1 MKKHKAGTND
11 SAAYRA
17 DIAGN
22 PESYSCHDSPDG
34 SRRRAGHSMALWENY
49 AISIIESV
57 GAYRSKSVLSLSFHR
72 VFDSAFQGVRMAAA
86 FSDANN
92 KQEAPSRANSKHIVA
107 GKFTHKPAPKQ
118 QGPAGVDAN
127 QGVES
132 TAASRPEV
140 LQKRVLNVSS
150 TSALAVS
157 EQIDPCSGDPNFMTS
172 LARGLAVI
180 QAFSQRQCELT
191 VSQISGKTGF
201 SRAAVRRCLYT
212 LAKLGFAA
220 SDDSRHF
227 HLRPRVLALGHSYI
241 SSMPLAAMAQP
252 ILENVSHIL
261 HESCSIA
268 TLDRTDIVYIARA
281 NVTRI
286 MSIDLV
292 VGSRLPAFCTSM
304 GRILMA
310 DLPAEKL
317 DEFLAHAEF
326 KRYTERTVAN
336 AERLRQILRLVQR
349 NGYCIVDQELESGLR
364 SMAVPIRDS
373 AGRVVAALNVGAH
386 AQRVSI
392 QDLQVRFLPH
402 LNAAAQ
408 ELSRC

>member
-1 MKKHKAGTND
+1 
-11 SAAYRA
+11 
-17 DIAGN
+17 
-22 PESYSCHDSPDG
+22 
-34 SRRRAGHSMALWENY
+34 
-49 AISIIESV
+49 
-57 GAYRSKSVLSLSFHR
+57 
-72 VFDSAFQGVRMAAA
+72 MAAA
-86 FSDANN
+86 FSGTGTKRQVSVGSNSKNRAPSGAPA
-92 KQEAPSRANSKHIVA
+92 KQQAPGKAETKRNAPSVPASIPQAQSESASKEQAPGKPVSRLEAPSKL
-107 GKFTHKPAPKQ
+107 P
-118 QGPAGVDAN
+118 
-127 QGVES
+127 
-132 TAASRPEV
+132 
-140 LQKRVLNVSS
+140 
-150 TSALAVS
+150 TSAMPAAPPTVS
-157 EQIDPCSGDPNFMTS
+157 AQIDEYSGDPNFMTS

-180 QAFSQRQCELT
+180 QAFSQRQRELT
-191 VSQISGKTGF
+191 VSQISSKTGF

-212 LAKLGFAA
+212 LAKLSFAG

-252 ILENVSHIL
+252 VLENVSRIL

-268 TLDRTDIVYIARA
+268 TLDRMDIVYIARA

-304 GRILMA
+304 GRVLMA
-310 DLPAEKL
+310 ELPAEKL
-317 DEFLAHAEF
+317 DEFLDRVEF
-326 KRYTERTVAN
+326 KRHTERTVAG
-336 AERLRQILRLVQR
+336 AEKLRQILRLVQR

-373 AGRVVAALNVGAH
+373 AGRVVAALNVGTH

-402 LNAAAQ
+402 LKAAAQ
-408 ELSRC
+408 ELCLVVR

>member
-1 MKKHKAGTND
+1 
-11 SAAYRA
+11 
-17 DIAGN
+17 
-22 PESYSCHDSPDG
+22 
-34 SRRRAGHSMALWENY
+34 MAPY
-49 AISIIESV
+49 QIPAIPIIEIL
-57 GAYRSKSVLSLSFHR
+57 GAYRSHSCSLYRFIGFLMVVSR
-72 VFDSAFQGVRMAAA
+72 EIRMAAT
-86 FSDANN
+86 FSDTGS
-92 KQEAPSRANSKHIVA
+92 KQQAPPRPASKQLDTGQQV
-107 GKFTHKPAPKQ
+107 TSKPSSKQ
-118 QGPAGVDAN
+118 QGRAGLASKQEVASTPAA
-127 QGVES
+127 
-132 TAASRPEV
+132 RLEV
-140 LQKRVLNVSS
+140 LRKRVLN
-150 TSALAVS
+150 ALPASVLTVS
-157 EQIDPCSGDPNFMTS
+157 EQINQYAGDPNFMTS

-180 QAFSQRQCELT
+180 QAFSQRQRELT
-191 VSQISGKTGF
+191 VSQISTKTGF

-212 LAKLGFAA
+212 LAKLGFAT

-304 GRILMA
+304 GRVLMA

-317 DEFLAHAEF
+317 DEFLAQVEF
-326 KRYTERTVAN
+326 KRHTVRTVVN
-336 AERLRQILRLVQR
+336 AEKLRQILRLVQR
-349 NGYCIVDQELESGLR
+349 NGYCVVDQELEFGLR

-402 LNAAAQ
+402 LKSAAQ
-408 ELSRC
+408 ELCLVVR